1 MNVPHSPGA
10 QFSAQTDAKPIVRHI
25 MQGNLYATGDDN
37 TILTTI
43 LGSCV
48 ATCLFDPHAKLG
60 GMNHFLLPDASDA
73 QAGNNRYGVHAM
85 ELLIND
91 LLRRGAKKARMIAK
105 IFGGADMI
113 RNERAV
119 GQRNVEFALAFLDN
133 ESIPCA
139 SQSVG
144 GQQAR
149 RVRFWPQNGQAKLK
163 FIENDQSLFENTASP
178 AAAKPKAGEI
188 ELF

>member
-1 MNVPHSPGA
+1 MNVPHTP
-10 QFSAQTDAKPIVRHI
+10 SASAAMNSAVKPIVRHI
-25 MQGNLYATGDDN
+25 MQGNLYATGAEN
-37 TILTTI
+37 TVLTTI

-48 ATCLFDPHAKLG
+48 ATCLYDPQAKLG

-91 LLRRGAKKARMIAK
+91 LLRRGAKKARMVAK

-113 RNERAV
+113 GNERAV
-119 GQRNVEFALAFLDN
+119 GQRNVEFALAFLEN
-133 ESIPCA
+133 ESIPCT

-144 GQQAR
+144 GKQAR
-149 RVRFWPQNGQAKLK
+149 RVRFWPQTGQAKLK
-163 FIENDQSLFENTASP
+163 FIENDQSLFDN
-178 AAAKPKAGEI
+178 AAAVPPPKSNAGEI

>member
-1 MNVPHSPGA
+1 MN
-10 QFSAQTDAKPIVRHI
+10 FSNTRTSQTAAGSDARQVVKHV
-25 MQGNLYATGDDN
+25 MQGNLYATGESN
-37 TILTTI
+37 TVLTTI

-48 ATCLFDPHAKLG
+48 ATCLFDPQSKLG

-73 QAGNNRYGVHAM
+73 QQGNNRYGVHAM

-91 LLRRGAKKARMIAK
+91 LLRRGAKKSHMVAK

-113 RNERAV
+113 SNERAV
-119 GQRNVEFALAFLDN
+119 GLRNVEFALAFLEN
-133 ESIPCA
+133 ETIPCI

-144 GQQAR
+144 GRQAR
-149 RVRFWPQNGQAKLK
+149 RIRFWPQTGQAKLK
-163 FIENDQSLFENTASP
+163 FIENDRSLYQNTTTSP
-178 AAAKPKAGEI
+178 TPRPKTGDI

>member
-1 MNVPHSPGA
+1 MNASRPPSPHAAAAS
-10 QFSAQTDAKPIVRHI
+10 DDKPIIRHI
-25 MQGNLYATGDDN
+25 MQGSLFSTGADN
-37 TILTTI
+37 TVLTTI

-48 ATCLFDPHAKLG
+48 ATCLYDPHAKLG

-91 LLRRGAKKARMIAK
+91 LLRRGAKKARMEAK

-113 RNERAV
+113 SNERAV

-133 ESIPCA
+133 ESIRCA

-144 GQQAR
+144 GRQAR
-149 RVRFWPQNGQAKLK
+149 RVRFWPQTGQAKLK
-163 FIENDQSLFENTASP
+163 FIENDQSLFDTA
-178 AAAKPKAGEI
+178 AAPKPAKPKAGEI